1 MPHRVHPDSPARLT
15 RTEHDLLDRVPREN
29 RCAVLRRMLA
39 ALDPDEARTLVEALR
54 RRPDAATWLEGLRD
68 VA

>member
-1 MPHRVHPDSPARLT
+1 MPARVFPDLPARLT
-15 RTEHDLLDRVPREN
+15 RTERDLLDRVPLEN

-39 ALDPDEARTLVEALR
+39 ALDPDDARDFLAALR
-54 RRPDAATWLEGLRD
+54 RRPDAATWLAGMRD